1 MAVKEKALR
10 RMAEKLNAANICW
23 GIGASWLLFHWG
35 ITDSYHDFD
44 IVVADADVEKA
55 DRVLSKLGMK
65 TLGEWDNQEFHGEYH
80 FDGADIDMRS
90 PYILN
95 GTYHMQFNTTS
106 IAGEATVLGATVPL
120 MHLEDWLVLYA
131 LMGKTRRVDEL
142 TAYFASHA
150 PAHPERFGQAIAEPL
165 PAQVQALIQPWT
177 KE

>member
-1 MAVKEKALR
+1 MALKEKALR
-10 RMAEKLNAANICW
+10 RLAEKLNAANICW
-23 GIGASWLLFHWG
+23 GIGASWLLVHWG
-35 ITDSYHDFD
+35 VTESYHDFD

-65 TLGEWDNQEFHGEYH
+65 TLEERENGEFHGEYH

-95 GTYHMQFNTTS
+95 GTYHMQFDASS
-106 IAGEATVLGATVPL
+106 IAGEAAVLGAAVRL

-131 LMGKTRRVDEL
+131 LMGKTRRVEEL
-142 TAYFASHA
+142 TAYFAAHGA
-150 PAHPERFGQAIAEPL
+150 AHPERFGQVIAEPL